1 MSIDTRLDGDP
12 GSIRASADWLGKQLS
27 AAVDQTV
34 TDLFAVRD
42 QAETGWRGDAGPA
55 FHGKMDTSGRSVDN
69 LRADVDSVA
78 GAFNSYAD
86 DLTTAQ
92 AGMDR
97 ARGIA
102 IDGGLELQ
110 GTTILDPGAGPT
122 VPAAP
127 PTTATAEQVQGY
139 NAQVTA
145 YHTHQTKL
153 TAYAQAQG
161 QATWTREIGDFAKDT
176 LNNVIGDLK
185 AKPVIVAAG
194 FANEGVIGALAAK
207 HVGILKGQAQAFR
220 EESETAKAR
229 YLKASGGSPEAK
241 ALNLESYNK
250 YLEADKWERT
260 AARTGSK
267 IEARACRSLDS
278 RSPPSTSATTFT
290 RANPPA
296 RRSSAVS
303 AAPWTPPTTVCRRVP
318 GTRSRAGSPPSVTAW
333 KMPVTPLATPPRK
346 SGTPSSDRLRRGG
359 RDMMPNQD
367 PPAGWPRPRRSA
379 GRVASVAGFALL
391 TLITAAV
398 VAADVATGE
407 AVQALIWAVA
417 VLMFAHL
424 AGMSASMLR
433 RPAPSTQPLASG
445 TTDEGE
451 SGLAFAYSRWPY
463 YWLCAVLVAVALFA
477 AGLAVVFAA
486 QGTVAGWV
494 LAAIFAAGAL
504 FLAWFL
510 TVLLR
515 LAPGVVVLTPS
526 GIYHRGL

>member
-69 LRADVDSVA
+69 LRADVDRVA

-161 QATWTREIGDFAKDT
+161 QATWAREIGDFAKDT

-260 AARTGSK
+260 AARAGSK
-267 IEARACRSLDS
+267 IEARL
-278 RSPPSTSATTFT
+278 P
-290 RANPPA
+290 
-296 RRSSAVS
+296 
-303 AAPWTPPTTVCRRVP
+303 
-318 GTRSRAGSPPSVTAW
+318 
-333 KMPVTPLATPPRK
+333 
-346 SGTPSSDRLRRGG
+346 
-359 RDMMPNQD
+359 
-367 PPAGWPRPRRSA
+367 
-379 GRVASVAGFALL
+379 
-391 TLITAAV
+391 I
-398 VAADVATGE
+398 
-407 AVQALIWAVA
+407 I
-417 VLMFAHL
+417 
-424 AGMSASMLR
+424 
-433 RPAPSTQPLASG
+433 
-445 TTDEGE
+445 
-451 SGLAFAYSRWPY
+451 
-463 YWLCAVLVAVALFA
+463 
-477 AGLAVVFAA
+477 GLAVTAVDIGYDIHTGKPAGKAIISGLGGALAA
-486 QGTVAGWV
+486 AGAGAMIGTAIPVPVLGTVAGAV
-494 LAAIFAAGAL
+494 GGLVFGMATSGAL
-504 FLAWFL
+504 DA
-510 TVLLR
+510 
-515 LAPGVVVLTPS
+515 A
-526 GIYHRGL
+526 YDGLPQGTRDAIEGGFTAVGHGLEDAGDAVGDTAKKVWNSIF